1 MNYEWIGD
9 YWLSSLGLP
18 QYRVRTAYS
27 TFTPPLD
34 LLLPLNQPPPSSFSP
49 LLSILLPS
57 FFFFPP
63 SHTATHIKH
72 MHTAYS
78 LILFS
83 LLSSLNLFFSLFSL
97 LLSLLCHTLALI
109 PATVCTHCFFH
120 MLFLSLSSLPPP
132 QEIFKAC
139 LVDARMLEHLT
150 KKDLRTVLKML
161 DSGHRN
167 SLQYGITVLKKLDYN
182 KAVSDWLIVMSFLR
196 ATCTPLHV

>member
-1 MNYEWIGD
+1 MWWITCTFSVQSSYYGEMNYEWIGD

-34 LLLPLNQPPPSSFSP
+34 LLLPLNPPPPSSFSP

-57 FFFFPP
+57 P

-83 LLSSLNLFFSLFSL
+83 LLSSLVFSFSLFASSFASLSHTCTHTCYCMYTL
-97 LLSLLCHTLALI
+97 LLSHAL
-109 PATVCTHCFFH
+109 P
-120 MLFLSLSSLPPP
+120 LSLPLRKSSRLVWLML
-132 QEIFKAC
+132 AC
-139 LVDARMLEHLT
+139 
-150 KKDLRTVLKML
+150 
-161 DSGHRN
+161 
-167 SLQYGITVLKKLDYN
+167 
-182 KAVSDWLIVMSFLR
+182 
-196 ATCTPLHV
+196 